1 MHSGATPQSR
11 RCGVTLIEL
20 LCAIAIVA
28 VLATLLLGPVSRALK
43 RARAMQWADVAGRQ
57 TELVAEQLQRYLN
70 GREDYPQLTLD
81 ALETSGVLGL
91 AQVRFL
97 RDKRVTFTPF
107 SGADPD
113 EMAIISAQLESG
125 FLTTAGTITVTKAR
139 TKPPK

>member
-1 MHSGATPQSR
+1 MHFGATTQSR

-20 LCAIAIVA
+20 LCAMAIIA
-28 VLATLLLGPVSRALK
+28 VLATLLLGPAGRALK
-43 RARAMQWADVAGRQ
+43 RARAMQWADIAERQ
-57 TELVAEQLQRYLN
+57 TEQVAEQLQRYLN
-70 GREDYPQLTLD
+70 GRDNYPLQTLD
-81 ALETSGVLGL
+81 GLEGAGALGP

-97 RDKRVTFTPF
+97 RDRRVTFTPF

-113 EMAIISAQLESG
+113 EMVIISAQLESG